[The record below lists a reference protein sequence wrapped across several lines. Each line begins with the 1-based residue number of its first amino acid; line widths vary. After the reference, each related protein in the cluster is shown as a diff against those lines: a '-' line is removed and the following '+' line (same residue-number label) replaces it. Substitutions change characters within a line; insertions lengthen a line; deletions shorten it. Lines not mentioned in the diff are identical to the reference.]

1 MTDARNISV
10 FFTVSISPSVPLM
23 DSQFSMSCK
32 VTPEAQ
38 GATVQ
43 WTLNNNSSIE
53 AIKTSQRD
61 TTESTVRGV
70 ASARL
75 AGNWSCVV
83 GYKGQVGRAYVTLTT
98 KGKILKT
105 GEKLEFASSF

>member
-1 MTDARNISV
+1 MTDARNVSV
-10 FFTVSISPSVPLM
+10 FFTVSISPSVPLL

-53 AIKTSQRD
+53 AIETSQSK

-105 GEKLEFASSF
+105 GQEFKFASSF

>member
-1 MTDARNISV
+1 
-10 FFTVSISPSVPLM
+10 
-23 DSQFSMSCK
+23 MSCK

-53 AIKTSQRD
+53 AIEISQSD
-61 TTESTVRGV
+61 PAESTVRGV

-83 GYKGQVGRAYVTLTT
+83 GYKGQVGRASATLST
-98 KGKILKT
+98 KGKD
-105 GEKLEFASSF
+105 F